1 LSRLAATVEGAGATH
16 GGGHSETAAQAP
28 KESNFIPAA
37 PRPLPKEHSPRALG
51 ACRQI
56 RYRYTGRSPPVFLML
71 TLEQAQ
77 QALTAAVRRATRT
90 ETVPLAQAGG
100 RFIAAD
106 LRALVDNPAFDNSSM
121 DGYAVA
127 ITDLIAAD
135 FVLPLAGA
143 SRCGDAPGR
152 LTSGTTMRIFTGAP
166 LPEGADAVV
175 MQEDI
180 KREDDRIVF
189 PRTVQPGQNIRRRG
203 EDFRAGDSLCG
214 PGRRLSAYDIALLS
228 AAGVAQVPMFARARV
243 LVVATGDELVAPGT
257 PLKPGQIYESNRLA
271 TLLQLREFGVE
282 AVDGG
287 TVRDDAAALRALLE
301 RSTDF
306 DFIVTSGGASVGDH
320 DLVKRVFAEIGTIEF
335 WKVRV
340 KPGKPIA
347 FGRVGDR
354 THFLALPGNPVSSL
368 VTFKLFV
375 EPALVAWHH
384 GTPVRPEL
392 PATAA
397 NAFRRHAGRTEFLR
411 GRVHTEGGRLM
422 ASALRGQGSHML
434 APLRETN
441 ALIRVEADS
450 QGFQAGDT
458 VLITPLTLDI
468 P

>member
-1 LSRLAATVEGAGATH
+1 
-16 GGGHSETAAQAP
+16 
-28 KESNFIPAA
+28 
-37 PRPLPKEHSPRALG
+37 
-51 ACRQI
+51 
-56 RYRYTGRSPPVFLML
+56 ML

-77 QALTAAVRRATRT
+77 QSLIAAVRRATRT
-90 ETVPLAQAGG
+90 ESVPLAQACG
-100 RFIAAD
+100 RFVAAE
-106 LRALVDNPAFDNSSM
+106 LRARVDNPAFDNSSM

-127 ITDLIAAD
+127 TADLITAD
-135 FVLPLAGA
+135 FVLPLAGE
-143 SRCGDAPGR
+143 SRCGDPPGR
-152 LTSGTTMRIFTGAP
+152 LTGGTTMRIFTGAP

-180 KREDDRIVF
+180 KGADGRIVF

-203 EDFRAGDSLCG
+203 EDFRAGDGLYAT
-214 PGRRLSAYDIALLS
+214 GRRLSTYDIALLS
-228 AAGVAQVPMFARARV
+228 AAGVAQVPVFARPRV
-243 LVVATGDELVAPGT
+243 LVVATGDELVAPGE
-257 PLKPGQIYESNRLA
+257 PLRPGQIYESNRRA
-271 TLLQLREFGVE
+271 TLERLRELGAE

-301 RSTDF
+301 RSKDY

-320 DLVKRVFAEIGTIEF
+320 DLVKRVFAEIGSIEF
-335 WKVRV
+335 WKVRI

-347 FGRVGDR
+347 FGRVGSR
-354 THFLALPGNPVSSL
+354 THFFALPGNPVSSL

-392 PATAA
+392 PAIAA

-411 GRVHTEGGRLM
+411 GRVYLEGGRLM
-422 ASALRGQGSHML
+422 VTALRGQGSHML

-458 VLITPLTLDI
+458 VLVTPLTLDI